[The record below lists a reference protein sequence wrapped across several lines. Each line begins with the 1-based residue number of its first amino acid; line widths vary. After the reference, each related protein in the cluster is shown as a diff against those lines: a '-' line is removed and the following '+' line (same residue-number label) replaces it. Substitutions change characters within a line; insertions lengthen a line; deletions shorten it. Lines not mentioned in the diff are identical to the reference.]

1 MKSWIRDDNYQ
12 DGSISSQIEKVNCK
26 ENHEENRLQY
36 LDVCHSQ
43 EEKFSDGSLIQHHLK
58 DKTIM
63 KCYLLWASLVAQPV
77 KNPPAMWETWVWSL
91 GWEDS
96 LEKRTATHSSI
107 LARRIQRAG
116 HDWATF
122 TFIRTKGL
130 LLRIFLPRHHI
141 LRESIVILTIYS
153 TRNCI
158 IFGPLTS

>member
-77 KNPPAMWETWVWSL
+77 KNPPAMRETWV
-91 GWEDS
+91 
-96 LEKRTATHSSI
+96 
-107 LARRIQRAG
+107 
-116 HDWATF
+116 
-122 TFIRTKGL
+122 
-130 LLRIFLPRHHI
+130 
-141 LRESIVILTIYS
+141 
-153 TRNCI
+153 
-158 IFGPLTS
+158 